1 MTNPTL
7 FENIGN
13 KLISALYTTVSG
25 GGEDYFVHE
34 HTEDA
39 TRSRFYGSQKTALI
53 ETVVNPNPSMSNLTL
68 FLLRETATRGMQS
81 SLRATRIQTSHH
93 GKSVSVATLL

>member
-1 MTNPTL
+1 M
-7 FENIGN
+7 E
-13 KLISALYTTVSG
+13 
-25 GGEDYFVHE
+25 GEDYFVHE

-53 ETVVNPNPSMSNLTL
+53 ETVVNPNPSMSKVFNAVSFEGNSDTWDAVI
-68 FLLRETATRGMQS
+68 TTS
-81 SLRATRIQTSHH
+81 DRIQTSHH